1 MLRSIVAL
9 CIVSVVGW
17 WPFMTTEVR
26 SEQAI
31 KVGAPDG
38 TYRDQIGTIHS
49 SFWKSFAD
57 SDLWTIGQ
65 MWDQSDKSISAI
77 FPAAATP
84 AIGWDNVAESFR
96 RAFSHNRDIKID
108 TRIVRIYRTGDLAW
122 LISTVK
128 FEAVQTQTGQPVLIK
143 RMFTTEIFALRNGV
157 WRLLD

>member
-9 CIVSVVGW
+9 CIVTAVGW

-26 SEQAI
+26 SEQMV
-31 KVGAPDG
+31 KVDQADEA
-38 TYRDQIGTIHS
+38 YKDQIAAIHN

-57 SDLWTIGQ
+57 RDLWTIGQ
-65 MWDQSDKSISAI
+65 MWDQSDTSISAI

-96 RAFSHNRDIKID
+96 RAFSHNRDIRTD
-108 TRIVRIYRTGDLAW
+108 TRIIRTYRTGDLAW

-128 FEAVQTQTGQPVLIK
+128 FEAVQTQTGQPVLIN
-143 RMFTTEIFALRNGV
+143 RMFSTEIFALRDGAWKLV
-157 WRLLD
+157 H